1 MNNPF
6 KRISN
11 GIFFLS
17 CCLLFT
23 NFSAA
28 QATPAEPPKLVVGIV
43 VDQMS
48 FEQLYRY
55 KDKYSNE
62 GFARLLKEGYNFKN
76 TQYNY
81 IPTVTAAGHSSI
93 YTGTTPSTHGIIG
106 NSWYQ
111 RKQDS
116 EIGNVDDPKEH
127 IIGSSEENKTGLSPR
142 NLLTTTIS
150 DQLRLATNFKSKVIS
165 VSLKDR
171 GAILPGGHLA
181 NAAYWHDWQVSP
193 GYFVSSSYY
202 MDDVPS
208 WVKQFNKEGRSD
220 TYLDITWNT
229 LLPISSYTE
238 SAPDDNPYE
247 RTLRGKD
254 GPTFPYEFKKMREIY
269 KELNAEYQLIWVSP
283 YGNTLLTEFAIEAI
297 KNEALGKDNF
307 TDLINISY
315 SVPDVIGHTFGP
327 QSVEIEDI
335 YLRLDA
341 DIAQLLKE
349 LDRLVGADNYT
360 LFLTSDHGAI
370 PTASYLEAKG
380 APTGIAPLSS
390 YKDSLTNYMNRKY
403 GKQKWVQNF
412 NYEQIYLNREL
423 ISAKNLELAKLQ
435 ETAAAYLADLKWVR
449 YALPA
454 NGINNQNYTDGLPKK
469 MQNGFHPKRSGDIV
483 LSFEPGIIMS
493 MDPEITVA
501 AIQGTTHGSGYTYDT
516 HVPLVWYGKNIPKG
530 ASVRPVSITDI
541 SPSLA
546 MLLNVQLPSGNSG
559 LPLEELFE

>member
-315 SVPDVIGHTFGP
+315 SVPDVIGHGYSRSPPALPFSSP
-327 QSVEIEDI
+327 
-335 YLRLDA
+335 
-341 DIAQLLKE
+341 
-349 LDRLVGADNYT
+349 
-360 LFLTSDHGAI
+360 FL
-370 PTASYLEAKG
+370 P
-380 APTGIAPLSS
+380 PFPLSLPL
-390 YKDSLTNYMNRKY
+390 SLPPSP
-403 GKQKWVQNF
+403 
-412 NYEQIYLNREL
+412 L
-423 ISAKNLELAKLQ
+423 S
-435 ETAAAYLADLKWVR
+435 
-449 YALPA
+449 LPP
-454 NGINNQNYTDGLPKK
+454 LP
-469 MQNGFHPKRSGDIV
+469 PS
-483 LSFEPGIIMS
+483 LP
-493 MDPEITVA
+493 P
-501 AIQGTTHGSGYTYDT
+501 
-516 HVPLVWYGKNIPKG
+516 P
-530 ASVRPVSITDI
+530 
-541 SPSLA
+541 SPSLPPPSPS
-546 MLLNVQLPSGNSG
+546 LPPPSPSLPPSLQGDYMYTSVTCLVVRRMTAGTNSCWVTPR
-559 LPLEELFE
+559 L